1 MKHLIL
7 TLAGFV
13 ILCLVAD
20 PVAAKKRR
28 RVQSAWGAATVYSNL
43 SLEPETG
50 DVGGIEV
57 VLIPAYGGDW
67 ASVVEASGIAY
78 DPVLVR
84 VERDGMRIKFT
95 LPATRPDEQP
105 ETFVGTITRRG
116 LLLRN
121 ENSGA
126 QLLRKQCR

>member
-7 TLAGFV
+7 MLAGCL
-13 ILCLVAD
+13 ILCLLAD

-28 RVQSAWGAATVYSNL
+28 RAPAWGAATVYSNL
-43 SLEPETG
+43 GLEPETG

-57 VLIPAYGGDW
+57 ILIPAYAGDW
-67 ASVVEASGIAY
+67 ASVVVASGIAY
-78 DPVLVR
+78 DPVLVP
-84 VERDGMRIKFT
+84 VEREGMRIKFT

-116 LLLRN
+116 LLLRDGSN
-121 ENSGA
+121 GA
-126 QLLRKQCR
+126 QLLPKQCR